1 MALDTHPPYRSILHS
16 SVFIVKENSMKA
28 DDKNILSG
36 YTESKIAEDEHP
48 YEAFYNERFPS
59 IEDVFEGLNSNGLY
73 SHWQILLSRKK
84 NCALEQKYL
93 CVSPEGFA
101 CVELNDI
108 DYSEND
114 GIVSFLIK
122 YTSTGQEM
130 LVKRSLFHRPRFLFI
145 NWEDIVDLVKAENN
159 RITGEKFQ

>member
-1 MALDTHPPYRSILHS
+1 MR
-16 SVFIVKENSMKA
+16 A
-28 DDKNILSG
+28 DVRNILSG
-36 YTESKIAEDEHP
+36 YTESKTAEDEHP
-48 YEAFYNERFPS
+48 REAFYNERFPS
-59 IEDVFEGLNSNGLY
+59 IEEVFDGLSTNGLY

-101 CVELNDI
+101 CVELIDI

-114 GIVSFLIK
+114 GVVSFLIK

-145 NWEDIVDLVKAENN
+145 NWADVVDLVKSE
-159 RITGEKFQ
+159 TGEITKESSL

>member
-1 MALDTHPPYRSILHS
+1 MFLLSV
-16 SVFIVKENSMKA
+16 VFIVKEEIMKA

-36 YTESKIAEDEHP
+36 YAESKIAEDEHP
-48 YEAFYNERFPS
+48 NETTFNEKFPS
-59 IEDVFEGLNSNGLY
+59 IEDVFDGLNSNGLY

-101 CVELNDI
+101 CVELLDI

-114 GIVSFLIK
+114 GVVSFLIK

-145 NWEDIVDLVKAENN
+145 NWEDIVDLVKTENN